1 MTKSGK
7 DEMTQMPGRIESDC
21 SIEEADRATTEQII
35 IEHSDLVKHMAL
47 RLFSRLPD
55 HVPIDDLIS
64 AGIIGLI
71 DAVDKYD
78 SRQGIPFKFYAKIRI
93 RGAML
98 DEIRSMDWVPRSL
111 RQKSNSLEKTHIELE
126 QRLGRSPSDEEIA
139 AELSVSLGEYHKLL
153 DEIKGI
159 SLVPENINETLIEGG
174 ESGTLAT
181 DSEELFQ
188 SAYRREIQQQLA
200 ESIKSLSAK
209 EQLVLS
215 LYYYEELTMKEV
227 GVALGYTESRISQIH
242 TKAIIKL
249 RSKLAKKL
257 SAEDLP
263 PYIGS
268 KDLALASSAR

>member
-1 MTKSGK
+1 MG
-7 DEMTQMPGRIESDC
+7 
-21 SIEEADRATTEQII
+21 
-35 IEHSDLVKHMAL
+35 
-47 RLFSRLPD
+47 
-55 HVPIDDLIS
+55 
-64 AGIIGLI
+64 
-71 DAVDKYD
+71 
-78 SRQGIPFKFYAKIRI
+78 
-93 RGAML
+93 
-98 DEIRSMDWVPRSL
+98 
-111 RQKSNSLEKTHIELE
+111 
-126 QRLGRSPSDEEIA
+126 
-139 AELSVSLGEYHKLL
+139 VSLGEYHKLL

-159 SLVPENINETLIEGG
+159 SLVPENINETLLEGG

-268 KDLALASSAR
+268 KDLLWQVPQGKGVSPRKNPGNESFVRKHHPGNIAGSTVVNWNYPMFSKCLDSCLCRNDQSWLHMTPAFPLSNRSAIRRVPSILQMGNAGPRFT